1 MIPEQ
6 LADARC
12 TTDQQTVAALEA
24 MGLTAEDLTSA
35 VAAGVRAAGRI
46 TADHPVTAPG
56 FTLWSETVAHLRH
69 TLGERGWKRVNPGN
83 SPQVVSPDG
92 RIALMPVRGNH
103 ATGVSPDVEPST
115 FRHRGPAT
123 VDAVRRNAQ
132 TGLSLLT
139 PETGPADAATPHT
152 WFLLYHWFEDSP
164 EFRAELSLP
173 LLSGSSDDEPEAV
186 VFSRWRRRILLP
198 PVNTSDFEVPMNP
211 RRHDEDDVAF
221 DIDEIA

>member
-6 LADARC
+6 LSHTRNASDMQAD
-12 TTDQQTVAALEA
+12 TALAE
-24 MGLTAEDLTSA
+24 MGLRADDLTSA

-83 SPQVVSPDG
+83 SPRIVSPDG
-92 RIALMPVRGNH
+92 RITLMPVRGNH

-115 FRHRGPAT
+115 FSHRGPAT

-132 TGLSLLT
+132 TGLALLS
-139 PETGPADAATPHT
+139 PEAEPADLTADHI

-173 LLSGSSDDEPEAV
+173 LLSGSGDDEPDAV

-198 PVNTSDFEVPMNP
+198 PVDTSGFEVPMRP
-211 RRHDEDDVAF
+211 HHHTDDEVPF